1 MTTSPPMQTKRT
13 QIVLHPVLLAAY
25 AVLFVYSTNL
35 VYAEIDDA
43 LAMTALAV
51 AGALAVWALLTWL
64 MHDLGRAGLITG
76 ALVVIFFFINRDF
89 GGQFN
94 GTLPAPLFLAIA
106 LVVLGAAV
114 LVVRRFERFLPT
126 LNTGL
131 SLAAAVL
138 LAFPLMNAIPYALD
152 L

>member
-1 MTTSPPMQTKRT
+1 MQTKRT

-64 MHDLGRAGLITG
+64 MHDLGA
-76 ALVVIFFFINRDF
+76 RD
-89 GGQFN
+89 
-94 GTLPAPLFLAIA
+94 
-106 LVVLGAAV
+106 
-114 LVVRRFERFLPT
+114 
-126 LNTGL
+126 
-131 SLAAAVL
+131 
-138 LAFPLMNAIPYALD
+138 
-152 L
+152 